1 MPRLVDAP
9 PKYRKHKASGQAI
22 VTLAG
27 VDHYLGPHGTK
38 AAKRQNDRLI
48 AEWLQ
53 HDRRLLPVGDSIT
66 VVEL

>member
-1 MPRLVDAP
+1 MPRRVHAL

-27 VDHYLGPHGTK
+27 VDHYLGRHGTK
-38 AAKRQNDRLI
+38 AAKRQYERLI

-53 HDRRLLPVGDSIT
+53 H
-66 VVEL
+66 